1 MTELR
6 NVEMDLARFRARVF
20 VVSLVVLG
28 CFILLIARLVYLQ
41 VWRHDDL
48 REQAESNR
56 TSIVPIVPNR
66 GLITDRNGII
76 LASNYSAYTLEIT
89 PSKAA
94 GCRADDRGSF
104 DSPGHHAP

>member
-6 NVEMDLARFRARVF
+6 NVEMDLARFRARIF

-28 CFILLIARLVYLQ
+28 CFLLLIARLVYLQ

-76 LASNYSAYTLEIT
+76 LANVRVDDDLAGHAAT
-89 PSKAA
+89 PVVRGAGKA
-94 GCRADDRGSF
+94 RRRGLSR
-104 DSPGHHAP
+104 